1 MYSFPSWVDEWKVQV
16 FDHMKEL
23 LILWCFGEADD
34 TSVYSIAENGCG
46 FVDFFSA
53 FFAEDFEVGL
63 IDELD
68 EAMCTTILSQG
79 CGSSSIFLADSMGT
93 TSSL

>member
-1 MYSFPSWVDEWKVQV
+1 
-16 FDHMKEL
+16 MKDL
-23 LILWCFGEADD
+23 FILWCFGEADNA
-34 TSVYSIAENGCG
+34 SVNSIAENGCG

-68 EAMCTTILSQG
+68 EAMSTTILSHG